1 MNYIKTV
8 LPVLILLLIPFSQ
21 IDGAETKKIV
31 GSDEDSEIIIEF
43 RDDQLIGYSI
53 NVNDVLLEPVDPKF
67 KIKDDRFLLI
77 DRANGL
83 FIIGKNLND
92 EKYLVISKIK
102 LDSQDT
108 AKRYV
113 MTIEEPR
120 EIIGQRDLLSEMN
133 QRDAV
138 TENSK
143 AVDSDTLNKINQAKK
158 IHDEELERL
167 ESANSN
173 VSDTD
178 ANYSQY
184 EEYKK
189 SIYDRDD
196 NRPEAAISIEEQG
209 DIALKLFPY
218 VPRTIQLK
226 ESLNYNV
233 LATDADKGK
242 YESNYGSVIGNPISN
257 VTIKSMIKDPLGAIM
272 HESNGT
278 TNNDGLYEDSFVI
291 PENSVTNGPWVVKIS
306 GAKSINGTTVEQSA
320 EKEFYV
326 NVVSGINNPP
336 VAVISSTEKIL
347 TMEESFIH
355 SDSTFKIKET
365 SPPPFVKDDI
375 GNVSIEIVTANQ
387 TDIIRD
393 YTKVILGIDLSKI
406 NATHFKSNNMN
417 DIFYIALKNQTEDV
431 ECRISDNPCNEFS
444 KDPKYNE
451 LEMSLIR
458 YGNTAN
464 FKNYDGELY
473 MKNVTSDSME
483 GKKDIVDSDN
493 IRTLYIGAGDYDDSN
508 DVSHEQL
515 KFLLKNQKND
525 QKIVEQDGENL
536 IWNLNQAVRIELDGS
551 KSFDED
557 DLYER
562 LEFVWEYFRND
573 GKFVEQLLM
582 KDKQNYLLNNAMIE
596 KMFNFK
602 LTVNDQRKYSIPV
615 WMNVTV
621 YNGTICDSS
630 ATCMMIKELSNP

>member
-8 LPVLILLLIPFSQ
+8 IPVLILLLIPFSQ

-43 RDDQLIGYSI
+43 RDNELIGYSI
-53 NVNDVLLEPVDPKF
+53 NVNDVLIEPVDPKF

-92 EKYLVISKIK
+92 EKYLIISKTK

-108 AKRYV
+108 TKRYV

-120 EIIGQRDLLSEMN
+120 EIIGQRDLLAELN
-133 QRDAV
+133 QRDAIA
-138 TENSK
+138 ENSK
-143 AVDSDTLNKINQAKK
+143 VHDSDTLDKINQAKK

-167 ESANSN
+167 ESANN
-173 VSDTD
+173 NLPDTA

-196 NRPEAAISIEEQG
+196 NRPEAAISIEEQE

-242 YESNYGSVIGNPISN
+242 YESNYGSVIGNPISD
-257 VTIKSMIKDPLGAIM
+257 VTIKSKIKDPLGAIM

-291 PENSVTNGPWVVKIS
+291 PENSVTNGPWVVEIS

-336 VAVISSTEKIL
+336 VA
-347 TMEESFIH
+347 
-355 SDSTFKIKET
+355 KIKIEKDIV
-365 SPPPFVKDDI
+365 SPKGLYANLITAIFNVNDDNADEGLI
-375 GNVSIEIVTANQ
+375 DIVTRNQ
-387 TDIIRD
+387 
-393 YTKVILGIDLSKI
+393 TKVILEGTDTQFMMKSSKT
-406 NATHFKSNNMN
+406 NSTHFIGDGMN
-417 DIFYIALKNQTEDV
+417 DIFYIALTNQTEGV
-431 ECRISDNPCNEFS
+431 ACKTAVDNPCKEYS
-444 KDPKYNE
+444 TDTRWNE
-451 LEMSLIR
+451 LGMTLIR
-458 YGNTAN
+458 YDVIPARFEDHNGDKYT
-464 FKNYDGELY
+464 KNGT
-473 MKNVTSDSME
+473 NHIVSSDAPQM
-483 GKKDIVDSDN
+483 
-493 IRTLYIGAGDYDDSN
+493 LYIGKMNYTESN
-508 DVSHEQL
+508 VVNHEQL
-515 KFLLKNQKND
+515 KFLLSETE
-525 QKIVEQDGENL
+525 IVKKEGEDL
-536 IWNLNQAVRIELDGS
+536 IWNLPQAVEIKLDGS
-551 KSFDED
+551 ESYDED
-557 DLYER
+557 DLDER
-562 LEFVWEYFRND
+562 LGFVWDIFKKGVEVV
-573 GKFVEQLLM
+573 KEQLT
-582 KDKQNYLLNNAMIE
+582 KKISTFTLNPE
-596 KMFNFK
+596 TKEEFQFK

-621 YNGTICDSS
+621 YNGTMCDSLN
-630 ATCMMIKELSNP
+630 ACKMKYP

>member
-8 LPVLILLLIPFSQ
+8 IPVLILLLIPFSQ

-31 GSDEDSEIIIEF
+31 GSDDESEIIIEF
-43 RDDQLIGYSI
+43 RDDTLIGYSI

-83 FIIGKNLND
+83 FIIGKSLGE
-92 EKYLVISKIK
+92 EKYLIISKTK

-108 AKRYV
+108 KRYV

-120 EIIGQRDLLSEMN
+120 EIIGQRDLLAELN
-133 QRDAV
+133 QRDVV

-143 AVDSDTLNKINQAKK
+143 AIDSDTLNKINQAKK

-173 VSDTD
+173 LPDTA

-196 NRPEAAISIEEQG
+196 NRPEAAMSIEEQEN
-209 DIALKLFPY
+209 IALKLFPY

-242 YESNYGSVIGNPISN
+242 YESNYGSVIGNPISD
-257 VTIKSMIKDPLGAIM
+257 VIIKSMIKDPLGAIM

-291 PENSVTNGPWVVKIS
+291 PENSVTNGPWIVEVS

-336 VAVISSTEKIL
+336 VAIIKYDKSIL
-347 TMEESFIH
+347 SMESFTH
-355 SDSTFKIKET
+355 TKSTFEEDIHVE
-365 SPPPFVKDDI
+365 DDT

-387 TDIIRD
+387 TEIIRD
-393 YTKVILGIDLSKI
+393 YTKSTLSIYPSKI
-406 NATHFKSNNMN
+406 SSTHFMSDN
-417 DIFYIALKNQTEDV
+417 DKIFYIALNNQTDGV
-431 ECRISDNPCNEFS
+431 ACRIAGADNPCNEYSTDTRWDDLGMTLTRYNGVQTNFE
-444 KDPKYNE
+444 DHNGDKYTKNIAGDIVN
-451 LEMSLIR
+451 SVNDKYIGT
-458 YGNTAN
+458 GNYATH
-464 FKNYDGELY
+464 KMVNYAQMQEILNGTE
-473 MKNVTSDSME
+473 VV
-483 GKKDIVDSDN
+483 KKDTN
-493 IRTLYIGAGDYDDSN
+493 
-508 DVSHEQL
+508 
-515 KFLLKNQKND
+515 K
-525 QKIVEQDGENL
+525 NL
-536 IWNLNQAVRIELDGS
+536 IWNLPQAVEIKLDGS
-551 KSFDED
+551 DSIDED

-562 LEFVWEYFRND
+562 LGFVWDIIGNPKNEDGGVVTELD
-573 GKFVEQLLM
+573 GKDVHTLF
-582 KDKQNYLLNNAMIE
+582 LNAVTEE
-596 KMFNFK
+596 KFQFK
-602 LTVNDQRKYSIPV
+602 LTVNDQRKDSIPV

-621 YNGTICDSS
+621 YNGTMCGPLDACKAMYS
-630 ATCMMIKELSNP
+630 